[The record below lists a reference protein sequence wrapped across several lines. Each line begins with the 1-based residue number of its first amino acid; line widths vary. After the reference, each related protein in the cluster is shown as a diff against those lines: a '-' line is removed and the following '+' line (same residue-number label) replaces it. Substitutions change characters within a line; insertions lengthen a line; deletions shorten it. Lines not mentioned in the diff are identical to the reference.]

1 MTTEPMRLSRD
12 DLFSPRVE
20 GYLEEQAV
28 ANRPVPEAP
37 PRPLIIRIL
46 YSSWFYLSIASM
58 IGGLCA
64 WAVLEPSFSDKD
76 LEDQRLHLAHYL
88 LFPTVMGGVGLF
100 LGAAEGII
108 CRNLLRAT
116 LSALVGIGIGFIGG
130 LIMLIPAGMVFGI
143 MVQLAVAASPPTS
156 IGEDHMPKGFGLLLL
171 MMGRGAAWAVAS
183 IPAGLAQGVAM
194 RDKKIAVNG
203 LVGAVLGG
211 LLGGML
217 FDPIYLLLAQPD
229 TASTSRGAGFAIIG
243 AMVGLFVGLVE
254 QWTKTAWLYMKA
266 GPLAGK
272 QFVIFRNPTV
282 LGSSPKADIYLFK
295 DEAIEPRHALLH
307 NRGGRFEL
315 EDCDSGDGTYVNG
328 RPITKQ
334 ILHAGDQIVL
344 GKTVLEFAL
353 KEA

>member
-1 MTTEPMRLSRD
+1 MTTEPMRLSSE

-28 ANRPVPEAP
+28 ANRPVPEAL
-37 PRPLIIRIL
+37 PRPLIVRIL

-58 IGGLCA
+58 IGALAA
-64 WAVLEPSFSDKD
+64 WASLEPLFV
-76 LEDQRLHLAHYL
+76 EGAAHTPGAHIINIVM
-88 LFPTVMGGVGLF
+88 FPAITAGVGLF
-100 LGAAEGII
+100 LGAAEGIM

-116 LSALVGIGIGFIGG
+116 ISAAVGLGMGFIGG
-130 LIMLIPAGMVFGI
+130 LVVLLPANWMYGI
-143 MVQLAVAASPPTS
+143 MGQIAFAVGPADPGHLPS
-156 IGEDHMPKGFGLLLL
+156 GFGLLVL
-171 MMGRGAAWAVAS
+171 MMGRGAAWAISA
-183 IPAGLAQGVAM
+183 IPAGIGPGIAM
-194 RDKKIAVNG
+194 RERKVAING

-217 FDPIYLLLAQPD
+217 FDPIYLLLAQPGN
-229 TASTSRGAGFAIIG
+229 ASASRAVGFAFIG
-243 AMVGLFVGLVE
+243 ALVGLFVGLVE

-328 RPITKQ
+328 RPIKKQ